1 MAHYAWVDKDN
12 KVVNTS
18 VVKDE
23 NNMKDG
29 VEDEATGQ
37 AYLMEIHKD
46 RDFVKNGGRFLKY
59 SLNTWHNKHWVKGVD
74 ENGNSYAKLSDD
86 QSKAFRG
93 NGAEKGGYYDPENDV
108 FLPVQPFPSWTF
120 NYEKGE
126 WYAPVEPTEEQ
137 KSRDVFDVYWD
148 EEAQEWKEPPEDQ
161 VSVKEHL
168 QE

>member
-37 AYLMEIHKD
+37 AYLMEVHKD

-59 SLNTWHNKHWVKGVD
+59 SLNTTENKHWVTLED
-74 ENGNSYAKLSDD
+74 DTRILSED

-93 NGAEKGGYYDPENDV
+93 NAAEKGGTYDPENDV
-108 FLPVQPFPSWTF
+108 FLPIKPFPSWYY
-120 NYEKGE
+120 NYEKGQ
-126 WYAPVEPTEEQ
+126 WYAPVEPSEEE
-137 KSRDVFDVYWD
+137 KSKDIFEAVWD
-148 EEAQEWKEPPEDQ
+148 EEAQEWLPAPK
-161 VSVKEHL
+161 
-168 QE
+168 